1 VSVTDNK
8 PLALVTGANGFVGSR
23 LCRHLQQI
31 GYHVIAGIREG
42 ADRSLL
48 RDLELDFRFGDIN
61 KPETLPEMVKAVDY
75 IVHNA
80 GITKTTHKP
89 NFFTVNEQGAR
100 NLMEAVA
107 EHNPDV
113 KRVVHI
119 SSVAAAGSSW
129 PGKPIRES
137 DQPRPI
143 TTYGESKLAGE
154 KAALS
159 FADRINVISIRPP
172 GVYGPGDK
180 AIFEIF
186 KTVHMHIKPMLGNPH
201 RKLQL
206 VHVDDLCYGVER
218 GLIAD
223 VKPGGAYFICE
234 KESYT
239 YRELINTVVVAV
251 GRWTVP
257 LILPSPLFRAVATV
271 SEFLFKALGAVPRLT
286 REKASELN
294 SFWEMDVTKA
304 RDELGYES
312 RIPFDEGAASTYRWY
327 VDQGWLS

>member
-1 VSVTDNK
+1 VTDNK
-8 PLALVTGANGFVGSR
+8 HSVLVTGANGFVGSR
-23 LCRHLQQI
+23 LCRHLQHV
-31 GYHVIAGIREG
+31 GYHVIAGIRKG

-48 RDLELDFRFGDIN
+48 HDLELDFRFGDIQ
-61 KPETLPEMVKAVDY
+61 KPETLPEMVKSVDY

-89 NFFTVNEQGAR
+89 NFFAVNEQGTR
-100 NLMEAVA
+100 NLMEAVTK
-107 EHNPDV
+107 HNPEV

-119 SSVAAAGSSW
+119 SSVAAAGPSL
-129 PGKPIRES
+129 PGKPLRES
-137 DQPRPI
+137 DPTRPI

-159 FADRINVISIRPP
+159 FADRIDVISIRPP

-234 KESYT
+234 KEPYT
-239 YRELINTVVVAV
+239 YRELINTVVAAV

-257 LILPSPLFRAVATV
+257 LILPSPLFRAVATI
-271 SEFLFKALGAVPRLT
+271 SEHLFQALGAVPRLT
-286 REKASELN
+286 REKVRELN
-294 SFWEMDVTKA
+294 SSWEMDVTRA
-304 RDELGYES
+304 RDKLGYES
-312 RIPFDEGAASTYRWY
+312 RIPFDEGARSTYRWY